1 MEKQGYKV
9 SKLFVPQESDRFTML
24 KFIEFQSI
32 HNNDESIDDAEMDD
46 ISVPTGII
54 DAWKVNHKY
63 KELLSELGISRFDN
77 QHAILVINEQ
87 INKHSSQKEIDDK
100 LGEGLF
106 DENEIKEQ
114 NDFVKTQSKINAI
127 ILWRTT
133 RLSISSIAFKSWI

>member
-24 KFIEFQSI
+24 KFIEFQST
-32 HNNDESIDDAEMDD
+32 NNSDGSNDDVEMDD
-46 ISVPTGII
+46 ISVPTGVI

-63 KELLSELGISRFDN
+63 KKLVSELGISRFDY

-87 INKHSSQKEIDDK
+87 IDKHSSQKEIDDK

-114 NDFVKTQSKINAI
+114 NYFEKTQSKINAI
-127 ILWRTT
+127 ILWKTT
-133 RLSISSIAFKSWI
+133 RLSISDIAFKSWI